1 MAYTQVSS
9 LNTAGTTA
17 FDKRMYF
24 ALRPQLHHDQVA
36 TVRPVATHQ
45 GGSVQFTL
53 RSDLAAATSELTETS
68 DVTAVAMSD
77 STVTVTL
84 REYGNTI
91 NTTAKARGTDYT
103 AVDADAANL
112 IGFNAGISLD
122 TLARDVLVGG
132 TNVKFEGQAT
142 QGAITASDTY
152 SAASIREVVA
162 GLRGDN
168 VMPFI
173 GTSYIGM
180 IHPDQSVD
188 LRAETG
194 AAGWAEPVNNTGGE
208 AYRRWQGIV
217 GTFEGVSW
225 IETPRVNLVADG
237 GASNVDVY
245 QSLILGQECLAKAFS
260 SSESAA
266 VPQVRRGPVTDSLMR
281 FHPVGWYWLGGY
293 ARFREAA
300 IRRYETAS
308 SIGANT

>member
-1 MAYTQVSS
+1 MAYTVQSS
-9 LNTAGTTA
+9 LETAGTAA

-53 RSDLAAATSELTETS
+53 RDELAAATSALTENADLTP
-68 DVTAVAMSD
+68 VAMGD
-77 STVTVTL
+77 APVTVTL
-84 REYGNTI
+84 VEYGNTI
-91 NTTAKARGTDYT
+91 NTTAKARGTDYS

-112 IGFNAGISLD
+112 IGYNAGISLD
-122 TLARDVLVGG
+122 TIARDVLVAG

-168 VMPFI
+168 VMPFV
-173 GTSYIGM
+173 GTSYLGM

-194 AAGWAEPVNNTGGE
+194 AAGWAEPANNTE
-208 AYRRWQGIV
+208 SSRRWQGIV
-217 GTFEGVSW
+217 GVFEGVSW
-225 IETPRVNLVADG
+225 IESPRVKMVTDG
-237 GASNVDVY
+237 GASAVDVY

-260 SSESAA
+260 TSESAA
-266 VPQVRRGPVTDSLMR
+266 LPQVRRGPVVDSLSR

-308 SIGANT
+308 SIGAN

>member
-1 MAYTQVSS
+1 MAYTVQSS
-9 LNTAGTTA
+9 LETAGTAA

-53 RSDLAAATSELTETS
+53 RDELAAATSALTENADLTP
-68 DVTAVAMSD
+68 VAMGD
-77 STVTVTL
+77 APVTVTL
-84 REYGNTI
+84 VEYGNTI
-91 NTTAKARGTDYT
+91 NTTAKARGTDYS

-112 IGFNAGISLD
+112 IGYNAGISLD
-122 TLARDVLVGG
+122 TIARDVLVAG

-168 VMPFI
+168 VMPFV
-173 GTSYIGM
+173 GTSYLGM

-194 AAGWAEPVNNTGGE
+194 AAGWAEPANNTE
-208 AYRRWQGIV
+208 SSRRWQGIV
-217 GTFEGVSW
+217 GVFEGVSW
-225 IETPRVNLVADG
+225 IESPRVKMVADG
-237 GASNVDVY
+237 GASSTVDVY

-260 SSESAA
+260 TSESAA
-266 VPQVRRGPVTDSLMR
+266 LPQVRRGPVVDSLSR

-308 SIGANT
+308 SIGANS

>member
-1 MAYTQVSS
+1 MAYTVQSS
-9 LNTAGTTA
+9 LETAGTAA

-53 RSDLAAATSELTETS
+53 RDELAAATSALTENADLTP
-68 DVTAVAMSD
+68 VAMGD
-77 STVTVTL
+77 APVTVTL
-84 REYGNTI
+84 VEYGNTI
-91 NTTAKARGTDYT
+91 NTTAKARGTDYS

-112 IGFNAGISLD
+112 IGYNAGISLD
-122 TLARDVLVGG
+122 TIARDVLVAG

-168 VMPFI
+168 VMPFV
-173 GTSYIGM
+173 GTSYLGM

-194 AAGWAEPVNNTGGE
+194 AAGWAEPANNTE
-208 AYRRWQGIV
+208 SSRRWQGIV
-217 GTFEGVSW
+217 GVFEGVSW
-225 IETPRVNLVADG
+225 IESPRVKMVADG
-237 GASNVDVY
+237 GASSTVDVY

-260 SSESAA
+260 TSESAA
-266 VPQVRRGPVTDSLMR
+266 HPQVRRGPVVDSLSR

-308 SIGANT
+308 SIGANS

>member
-1 MAYTQVSS
+1 MAYTQQSS
-9 LNTAGTTA
+9 LNTAGTVA

-45 GGSVQFTL
+45 GGSVKFTL
-53 RSDLAAATSELTETS
+53 RDDLTAATSTLTETT
-68 DVTAVAMSD
+68 DPTPVAMGD
-77 STVTVTL
+77 SQVEVTL
-84 REYGNTI
+84 AEYGNVI
-91 NTTAKARGTDYT
+91 NTTALARGTDYS

-112 IGFNAGISLD
+112 IGYNAGISLD
-122 TLARDVLVGG
+122 TIARDVLVGG

-152 SAASIREVVA
+152 AAASVREVVA

-168 VMPFI
+168 VMPFV
-173 GTSYIGM
+173 GTTYIGM

-194 AAGWAEPVNNTGGE
+194 AAGWAEPVNNTAGD
-208 AYRRWQGIV
+208 RRWQGIV
-217 GTFEGVSW
+217 GVFEGVSW
-225 IETPRVNLVADG
+225 IETPRVKLIADG
-237 GASNVDVY
+237 GATTVDVY

-281 FHPVGWYWLGGY
+281 FHPIGWYWLGGY

>member
-1 MAYTQVSS
+1 MAYTEQSS
-9 LNTAGTTA
+9 LNTAGTTS
-17 FDKRMYF
+17 FDKRVYF

-45 GGSVQFTL
+45 GGSVKFTL
-53 RSDLAAATSELTETS
+53 RSDLAAATGELSETVDLTP
-68 DVTAVAMSD
+68 VAMSD
-77 STVTVTL
+77 SQVEVTL
-84 REYGNTI
+84 KEYGNTI
-91 NTTAKARGTDYT
+91 NTTALARGTDFT

-112 IGFNAGISLD
+112 IGFNAGVSLD

-142 QGAITASDTY
+142 QGAITGSDTY

-168 VMPFI
+168 VMPFV
-173 GTSYIGM
+173 GTTYIGM

-188 LRAETG
+188 LRSETG
-194 AAGWAEPVNNTGGE
+194 AAAWTEPVNNS
-208 AYRRWQGIV
+208 AADRRWQGIV
-217 GTFEGVSW
+217 GVFEGVSW
-225 IETPRVNLVADG
+225 IESPRVNIEADA
-237 GASNVDVY
+237 GAGSAVDVY
-245 QSLILGQECLAKAFS
+245 QSLILGRDCLAKAFS

-266 VPQVRRGPVTDSLMR
+266 VPQVRRGPVVDSLSR
-281 FHPVGWYWLGGY
+281 FHPIGWYWLGGY

-308 SIGANT
+308 SIA

>member
-1 MAYTQVSS
+1 MAYTEVSS

-45 GGSVQFTL
+45 GGSVKFTL
-53 RSDLAAATSELTETS
+53 RSDLAAATSTLTETS

-77 STVTVTL
+77 SQVTVTL
-84 REYGNTI
+84 AEYGNTI

-208 AYRRWQGIV
+208 DYRRWQGIV
-217 GTFEGVSW
+217 GVFEGVSW

-237 GASNVDVY
+237 GASTVDVY

>member
-1 MAYTQVSS
+1 MAYTQQSS
-9 LNTAGTTA
+9 LNTAGTVA

-45 GGSVQFTL
+45 GGSVKFTL
-53 RSDLAAATSELTETS
+53 RDDLTAATSTLTETT
-68 DVTAVAMSD
+68 DPTPVAMGD
-77 STVTVTL
+77 SQVEVTL
-84 REYGNTI
+84 AEYGNVI
-91 NTTAKARGTDYT
+91 NTTALARGTDYS

-112 IGFNAGISLD
+112 IGYNAGISLD
-122 TLARDVLVGG
+122 TIARDVLVGG

-152 SAASIREVVA
+152 AAASVREVVA

-168 VMPFI
+168 VMPFV
-173 GTSYIGM
+173 GTTYIGM

-194 AAGWAEPVNNTGGE
+194 AAGWAEPVNNTAGD
-208 AYRRWQGIV
+208 RRWQGIV
-217 GTFEGVSW
+217 GVFEGVSW
-225 IETPRVNLVADG
+225 IETPRVKLIADG
-237 GASNVDVY
+237 GATTVDVY

>member
-1 MAYTQVSS
+1 MAYTQQSS
-9 LNTAGTTA
+9 LNTAGTVA

-45 GGSVQFTL
+45 GGSVKFTL
-53 RSDLAAATSELTETS
+53 RDDLTAATTTLTETT
-68 DVTAVAMSD
+68 DPTPVAMGD
-77 STVTVTL
+77 SQVEVTL
-84 REYGNTI
+84 AEYGNVI
-91 NTTAKARGTDYT
+91 NTTALARGTDYS

-112 IGFNAGISLD
+112 IGYNAGISLD
-122 TLARDVLVGG
+122 TIARDVLVGG

-152 SAASIREVVA
+152 AAASVREVVA

-168 VMPFI
+168 VMPFV
-173 GTSYIGM
+173 GTTYIGM

-194 AAGWAEPVNNTGGE
+194 AAGWAEPVNNTAGD
-208 AYRRWQGIV
+208 RRWQGIV
-217 GTFEGVSW
+217 GVFEGVSW
-225 IETPRVNLVADG
+225 IETPRVKLIADG
-237 GASNVDVY
+237 GATTVDVY

-281 FHPVGWYWLGGY
+281 FHPIGWYWLGGY

>member
-53 RSDLAAATSELTETS
+53 RSDLAAATSTLTETS

-84 REYGNTI
+84 AEYGNTI

-112 IGFNAGISLD
+112 IGFNAGISPD

-208 AYRRWQGIV
+208 AYRRLQGVV
-217 GTFEGVSW
+217 GVFEGVSW

-308 SIGANT
+308 SIGAN

>member
-9 LNTAGTTA
+9 LDTAGTTA

-45 GGSVQFTL
+45 GGSVKFTL
-53 RSDLAAATSELTETS
+53 RTDLGAATSELTETS

-77 STVTVTL
+77 SQVEVTL

-122 TLARDVLVGG
+122 TLAREELVGG
-132 TNVKFEGQAT
+132 TNVKFQGQAT
-142 QGAITASDTY
+142 QGAITTSDTY
-152 SAASIREVVA
+152 KAASIREVVA

-168 VMPFI
+168 VMPFV

-208 AYRRWQGIV
+208 DYRRWQGIV
-217 GTFEGVSW
+217 GVFEGVSW
-225 IETPRVNLVADG
+225 IESPRVNLVADG

-293 ARFREAA
+293 KRFREAA

-308 SIGANT
+308 SIGAN

>member
-1 MAYTQVSS
+1 
-9 LNTAGTTA
+9 
-17 FDKRMYF
+17 
-24 ALRPQLHHDQVA
+24 
-36 TVRPVATHQ
+36 
-45 GGSVQFTL
+45 
-53 RSDLAAATSELTETS
+53 
-68 DVTAVAMSD
+68 MSD

-122 TLARDVLVGG
+122 TLARDVLVAG

-208 AYRRWQGIV
+208 AYRRWQGVV
-217 GTFEGVSW
+217 GVFEGVSW

-293 ARFREAA
+293 SRFREAA

-308 SIGANT
+308 SIGAN

>member
-1 MAYTQVSS
+1 MAYTQMSS

-36 TVRPVATHQ
+36 TVRPVPTHQ
-45 GGSVQFTL
+45 GRYVKFTL
-53 RSDLAAATSELTETS
+53 RSDLGAATTELTETS

-77 STVTVTL
+77 SQVQVEL
-84 REYGNTI
+84 KEYGNTI
-91 NTTAKARGTDYT
+91 NTTAKARGTDYS

-122 TLARDVLVGG
+122 TLARDELVGG
-132 TNVKFEGQAT
+132 TNVKFEGQTT

-152 SAASIREVVA
+152 SAASVREVVA

-173 GTSYIGM
+173 GTTYIGM

-194 AAGWAEPVNNTGGE
+194 AAGWAEPANNSD
-208 AYRRWQGIV
+208 ADRRWQGVV
-217 GTFEGVSW
+217 GVFEGVSW
-225 IETPRVNLVADG
+225 IESPRVNLVADG
-237 GASNVDVY
+237 GATNVDVY

-293 ARFREAA
+293 KRFREAA

-308 SIGANT
+308 SIGDN

>member
-84 REYGNTI
+84 KEYGNTI

-122 TLARDVLVGG
+122 TLARDELVGG
-132 TNVKFEGQAT
+132 TNVKFEGQTSQA
-142 QGAITASDTY
+142 AITASDTY

-168 VMPFI
+168 VMPFV

-208 AYRRWQGIV
+208 DYRRWQGIV
-217 GTFEGVSW
+217 GVFEGVSW

-237 GASNVDVY
+237 GAANVDVY

-293 ARFREAA
+293 KRFREAA

-308 SIGANT
+308 SIGAN

>member
-1 MAYTQVSS
+1 MAYTVQSS
-9 LNTAGTTA
+9 LETAGTAA

-53 RSDLAAATSELTETS
+53 RDELAAATSALTENADLTP
-68 DVTAVAMSD
+68 VAMGD
-77 STVTVTL
+77 APVTVTL
-84 REYGNTI
+84 VEYGNTI
-91 NTTAKARGTDYT
+91 NTTAKARGTDYS

-112 IGFNAGISLD
+112 IGYNAGISLD
-122 TLARDVLVGG
+122 TIARDVLVAG

-168 VMPFI
+168 VMPFV
-173 GTSYIGM
+173 GTSYLGM

-194 AAGWAEPVNNTGGE
+194 AAGWAEPANNTE
-208 AYRRWQGIV
+208 SSRRWQGIV
-217 GTFEGVSW
+217 GVFEGVSW
-225 IETPRVNLVADG
+225 IESPRVKMVADG
-237 GASNVDVY
+237 GASSTVDVY

-260 SSESAA
+260 TSESAA
-266 VPQVRRGPVTDSLMR
+266 LPQVRRGPVVDSLSR

-293 ARFREAA
+293 SRFREAA

-308 SIGANT
+308 SIGANS